1 MMAKELLFSVTR
13 KDLEV
18 TTFRAGGPGGQHQ
31 NKVETGVRIVHR
43 ESGAVGESRSERSQ
57 HANRRLA
64 LRRLAASR
72 KFRLWVNRRVHELRT
87 GETIDQAVARQM
99 APENIK
105 VEVKNE
111 KNQWV
116 ECQEQEGCHV

>member
-1 MMAKELLFSVTR
+1 MAKELLFSVTR

-18 TTFRAGGPGGQHQ
+18 MTFRSGGPGGQHQ

-72 KFRLWVNRRVHELRT
+72 KFRLWVNRRAHELRT
-87 GETIDQAVARQM
+87 RETIEQAVARQM
-99 APENIK
+99 APEYIR
-105 VEVKNE
+105 VEIKNE

-116 ECQEQEGCHV
+116 EWEGGE

>member
-1 MMAKELLFSVTR
+1 MAKELLFSVTR

-87 GETIDQAVARQM
+87 GETIAQAVARQM